1 MNKKSYLYPGIKLRG
16 PVAGLLLVLSCTA
29 SASNTSV
36 PEGKNRYQA
45 SSFADRI
52 VLLPATD
59 AASSQAVGWRSS
71 IAQSQL
77 QWAKAIDGPALELD
91 AKILDVKGTLVQT
104 DNGPAYFYKAMMS
117 GLQSDTLYA
126 YRVKGEGN
134 WSEWLQFRTAKAEFE
149 PFSLLYFGD
158 AQNNLKAHF
167 SRLVRSAQQQVPQAK
182 LMLHAG
188 DLVNSRYGIL
198 DHEWGEWFDA
208 IGWAGAMTPQLIA
221 AGNHE
226 YLKSENA
233 KGEERREL
241 AAQFTAQF
249 QSLNNGPAALQD
261 TVFYH
266 DYQGVRFI
274 VLNSTAAVED
284 ESLAQVQAD
293 WLKQVLS
300 TNPNRWTIAI
310 YHHPMFSVSLG
321 RDNPRLRQYWQPLFD
336 QYKVDLVLQGHDHVY
351 GRYQPENKGP
361 VYMVSVAG
369 PKMYLVSKQARV
381 NMAQVGEDIQLFQQ
395 LDISENQLTVKA
407 ITVTGRLYD
416 SFTLKRQSDGSNLL
430 QQQFKAKVA
439 HCGNKTISDN
449 KCWQGTEFSAAK
461 SASENQ

>member
-1 MNKKSYLYPGIKLRG
+1 MSTQRYKQMYR
-16 PVAGLLLVLSCTA
+16 PVTGLLLVLSGMA
-29 SASNTSV
+29 FASNTSV
-36 PEGKNRYQA
+36 PEGQSRYQA
-45 SSFADRI
+45 SSVADRI
-52 VLLPATD
+52 VLLPATH

-91 AKILDVKGTLVQT
+91 AKTLDVKGTLVQT
-104 DNGPAYFYKAMMS
+104 DNGPAYFYKATMP

-134 WSEWLQFRTAKAEFE
+134 WSEWLQFRTAKPEFE

-182 LMLHAG
+182 LVLHAG

-208 IGWAGAMTPQLIA
+208 IGWVGAMTPQLIA

-226 YLKSENA
+226 YLKSTNA
-233 KGEERREL
+233 KGEERRVL

-249 QSLNNGPAALQD
+249 QSLNNGPASLQD

-266 DYQGVRFI
+266 DYQGVRFV

-284 ESLAQVQAD
+284 EALAKVQAD

-300 TNPNRWTIAI
+300 NNPNRWTIAI

-321 RDNPRLRQYWQPLFD
+321 RDNPRLRQYWQPLFE

-369 PKMYLVSKQARV
+369 PKMYLVSKQARA
-381 NMAQVGEDIQLFQQ
+381 NMAQVGEDTQLFQH
-395 LDISENQLTVKA
+395 LEISESQLTVKA

-416 SFTLKRQSDGSNLL
+416 SFSLQRQSNGSNLL
-430 QQQFKAKVA
+430 QQHFKAKVA
-439 HCGNKTISDN
+439 HCSNKTIADN
-449 KCWQGTEFSAAK
+449 KCWQGTEFSAAQ

>member
-1 MNKKSYLYPGIKLRG
+1 MYQSAFDIQRFRIKL
-16 PVAGLLLVLSCTA
+16 
-29 SASNTSV
+29 
-36 PEGKNRYQA
+36 
-45 SSFADRI
+45 
-52 VLLPATD
+52 
-59 AASSQAVGWRSS
+59 
-71 IAQSQL
+71 QL

-91 AKILDVKGTLVQT
+91 AKTLDVKGTLVKT
-104 DNGPAYFYKAMMS
+104 DNGPAYFYKASMS

-134 WSEWLQFRTAKAEFE
+134 WSEWLQFRTAKTEFE

-158 AQNNLKAHF
+158 AQNNLKSHF
-167 SRLVRSAQQQVPQAK
+167 SRLVRSAQQHVPQAK

-249 QSLNNGPAALQD
+249 QSLNNGPTSLQD

-284 ESLAQVQAD
+284 EALAKVQAD

-300 TNPNRWTIAI
+300 NNPNRWTIAI

-351 GRYQPENKGP
+351 GRYQPEGKGP

-369 PKMYLVSKQARV
+369 PKMYLVSKEARAK
-381 NMAQVGEDIQLFQQ
+381 MAQVGEDTQLFQQ
-395 LDISENQLTVKA
+395 LDISENQLKVKA

-416 SFTLKRQSDGSNLL
+416 SFTLKRQRDGSNLL

-439 HCGNKTISDN
+439 SCSAKTINDN
-449 KCWQGTEFSAAK
+449 KCWQGTEFSAAQ
-461 SASENQ
+461 SASENK

>member
-1 MNKKSYLYPGIKLRG
+1 MSIKAHLYPGIKLQG
-16 PVAGLLLVLSCTA
+16 PAAGLLLLLSCIA

-36 PEGKNRYQA
+36 PDGVTRYQA
-45 SSFADRI
+45 SAFADRI
-52 VLLPATD
+52 VLLPAGN
-59 AASSQAVGWRSS
+59 AASSQAVGWRSNQP
-71 IAQSQL
+71 QSQL
-77 QWAKAIDGPALELD
+77 QWVKAMDGPALELE
-91 AKILDVKGTLVQT
+91 AKTLDVKGTLVKT
-104 DNGPAYFYKAMMS
+104 DNGPAYFYKAAMS
-117 GLQSDTLYA
+117 GLQSDALYA

-134 WSEWLQFRTAKAEFE
+134 WSEWLQFRTAKAGFE
-149 PFSLLYFGD
+149 PLSLLYFGD

-167 SRLVRSAQQQVPQAK
+167 SRLVRQAQQQVPQAQ

-208 IGWAGAMTPQLIA
+208 IGWVGAMTPQLIA

-233 KGEERREL
+233 KGEERRVL

-249 QSLNNGPAALQD
+249 QSLNNGPATLQD

-284 ESLAQVQAD
+284 ETQAKLQAD
-293 WLKQVLS
+293 WLKQILS
-300 TNPNRWTIAI
+300 NNPNRWTIAI

-351 GRYQPENKGP
+351 GRHQPEGKGP

-369 PKMYLVSKQARV
+369 PKMYLVSKQARAQ
-381 NMAQVGEDIQLFQQ
+381 MAQVGEDTQLFQHIEISDTQ
-395 LDISENQLTVKA
+395 LKVQA
-407 ITVTGRLYD
+407 ITATGRLYD
-416 SFTLKRQSDGSNLL
+416 SFSLKRQSDGSNLL

-439 HCGNKTISDN
+439 NCSNKAIDDN
-449 KCWQGTEFSAAK
+449 KCWLGTEFSAAQ
-461 SASENQ
+461 SAGEKI